1 MTDSAYVPIMVEHNN
16 PEDDDGL
23 IRGIALDTTLDKE
36 LCETI
41 LARRGIT
48 KKLERHFTGG
58 SYALNIVKQL
68 WAKGEPDALSKTM
81 TRTQLYQADNP
92 LWASGYSMSQID
104 MFVNVKSTQGH
115 EYIDERFEDADFYYK
130 V

>member
-1 MTDSAYVPIMVEHNN
+1 MVDNYDQS
-16 PEDDDGL
+16 DDNAL
-23 IRGIALDTTLDKE
+23 IRWMTSDKTKDRE
-36 LCETI
+36 LWNTI
-41 LARRGIT
+41 FERPGIT

-68 WAKGEPDALSKTM
+68 WANGEPDALSKTM
-81 TRTQLYQADNP
+81 TRIQLYQANNP
-92 LWASGYSMSQID
+92 LWAYGYSMSQID

-115 EYIDERFEDADFYYK
+115 EYLDERFEDADFYYK